1 MNKKNQGITLIAL
14 VITIII
20 LLILAGVSLN
30 LIAGENGIL
39 TRAEKAVS
47 ATKIAAIREEI
58 ELEMANLKMQY
69 YEEYAQGNT
78 NLSFKDWLKDK
89 IKEDGPINLGNGGQL
104 TLDENGNIKYEDENG
119 NKADITIDENGNIKI
134 EIDQNK
140 EEDQKTVQDLTLANT
155 TFNIQPSD
163 WTNGTITVT
172 VDVRVDMTGQT
183 LQTSILEDPLI
194 EEGWS
199 STNTQTFNQ
208 NGVIHARLWN
218 GSESGTYA
226 TSTINK
232 IDTTKPVVVTAIA
245 TTNEITIRATD
256 EASGIIG
263 YAITEDENEPSKF
276 TACESTKILTTKIEG
291 KTQNKTYY
299 VWVKDA
305 AGNISEPKAA
315 RTGIVQGD
323 LTGSVTS
330 WNGTTATVTFTTT
343 TEYYIQTQVGS
354 TTGTWSEGTAKTA
367 TATAESGQ
375 TVYARLVDSSGQAN
389 PEGSM
394 ASQKPILKYQVKYN
408 ANGGNGNMENSQ
420 HEYGKEKNLTANQFT
435 KEGHTFAGW
444 STSANGAKVYNDGQ
458 TVSNLSTTNGNVVEL
473 YAVWTTNQYQIT
485 ISARSYGSV
494 TPTSLSVEYGTTVE
508 NNGNKL
514 IFRRPNGTTETV
526 TATAGNYTGY
536 TTTFTHWYS
545 DFSWPMN
552 STITEDFS
560 FVASFTRT
568 AKVFTITL
576 NRQSATSAGTTA
588 IYEKYGTGI
597 YKNSACTTQM
607 TTAAYAITVPKRTGY
622 TFRGYYTGINGSGT
636 QLINGNGY
644 ITTSFTSTKFTGN
657 ATLYAKWTPSVY
669 RIYLEGS
676 THGSCTTMEVY
687 QKAGSATK
695 YLDYACT
702 RAVNSSRVLSRP
714 EDENYTFN
722 GGRTE
727 TYGNGYLAVTP
738 EGYLTDWMKT
748 KVFTG
753 DTTLYQDWIEKCDIC
768 ISIGMTGGYH
778 VSSYGNGIYSNLYFD
793 IPGFGWTAAGN
804 HGLFSTCSY
813 AYIKVDYYH
822 YGTCYGRMTE
832 GEGIQLVDMYKED
845 VWKAMGHST

>member
-78 NLSFKDWLKDK
+78 NQSFKDWLKDK

-140 EEDQKTVQDLTLANT
+140 EDDQKKVQDLTPANT
-155 TFNIQPSD
+155 TFNIEPSD

-172 VDVRVDMTGQT
+172 VTIDDTVDMTGQT
-183 LQTSILEDPLI
+183 LQTSILEDPRI

-226 TSTINK
+226 TITIDK
-232 IDTTKPVVVTAIA
+232 IDTIKPVVVTAIA

-276 TACESTKILTTKIEG
+276 TACESTKILTTKIPG

-394 ASQKPILKYQVKYN
+394 ASQKPILKYQVRYN

-485 ISARSYGSV
+485 ISAGSYGSV

-514 IFRRPNGTTETV
+514 IFRRPNGRTETV

-536 TTTFTHWYS
+536 TTTFS
-545 DFSWPMN
+545 SW
-552 STITEDFS
+552 SSTTGTITGATAIN
-560 FVASFTRT
+560 ASFSRVANTYT
-568 AKVFTITL
+568 LTIDA
-576 NRQSATSAGTTA
+576 NGGRFIDATP
-588 IYEKYGTGI
+588 
-597 YKNSACTTQM
+597 
-607 TTAAYAITVPKRTGY
+607 AYFSEPFV
-622 TFRGYYTGINGSGT
+622 
-636 QLINGNGY
+636 
-644 ITTSFTSTKFTGN
+644 TSFTYGVLPESNGQLFVETGYRPSSN
-657 ATLYAKWTPSVY
+657 TAKWRGMDDRNVNGEYIPY
-669 RIYLEGS
+669 R
-676 THGSCTTMEVY
+676 
-687 QKAGSATK
+687 AG
-695 YLDYACT
+695 
-702 RAVNSSRVLSRP
+702 
-714 EDENYTFN
+714 YTFN
-722 GGRTE
+722 GWKITSGGGTITTAGFTVSKR
-727 TYGNGYLAVTP
+727 YL
-738 EGYLTDWMKT
+738 L
-748 KVFTG
+748 
-753 DTTLYQDWIEKCDIC
+753 
-768 ISIGMTGGYH
+768 
-778 VSSYGNGIYSNLYFD
+778 
-793 IPGFGWTAAGN
+793 
-804 HGLFSTCSY
+804 
-813 AYIKVDYYH
+813 
-822 YGTCYGRMTE
+822 
-832 GEGIQLVDMYKED
+832 
-845 VWKAMGHST
+845 